1 MQYNLKLILKF
12 LPLIQLKKYSPRR
25 QISVFSTSRP
35 TAKNAKKLYMEV
47 FTTT

>member
-12 LPLIQLKKYSPRR
+12 LPLIQLKKYYPRR
-25 QISVFSTSRP
+25 QISVLPPLYPSV
-35 TAKNAKKLYMEV
+35 KNAKKLHMEV